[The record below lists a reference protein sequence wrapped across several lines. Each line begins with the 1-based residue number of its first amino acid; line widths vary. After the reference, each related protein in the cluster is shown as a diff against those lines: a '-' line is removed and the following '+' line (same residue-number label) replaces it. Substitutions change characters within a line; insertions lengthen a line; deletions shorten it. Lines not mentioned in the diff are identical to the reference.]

1 MIVSSLGSPI
11 ARSLSNE
18 SIRSDKPD
26 TSINIDGSSH
36 TIIEM
41 LNEHIPAE
49 QRSELSSE
57 DVRFALMSVEGAL
70 NDIITERQRS
80 EDLETTAFAKEFLDL
95 LEDEPDGPVSSEFA
109 LVIPGLTD
117 LENSADSKDPES
129 YLYRGQIILQYLG
142 EQLGKLARN
151 EFEGDLGRWASNLTI
166 PMVRTGLVSGTLTVI
181 RQLTGFILEKTLQTT
196 AASPLTRSVMS
207 TVAQSIGPILNVL
220 GAIRDECNGT
230 ANLQT
235 RMARLL
241 TLTLSVLAFAAA
253 ATVPTALP
261 ALATFSSQMLFYTF
275 AQDVVSLFCP
285 TGDNAKANP
294 GGTAV
299 AGVLNGVLQFLSFTA
314 TNYIAPHS
322 GPGYVM
328 AQGNKP
334 PENDTQGLAFQL
346 SAWVGQQSN
355 ITPAAEPAA
364 RTAQILDSLT
374 PILAHDAWRGT
385 FNGVADAAGQLF
397 MGEVMHAFQPNP
409 SEKGFR
415 INSLTVQVPTREQ
428 VANQFLST
436 DAIRTSVGQIIM
448 AVVIAGSRYL
458 SNLPISKEV
467 VDHIVNT
474 LVAAVVFAVRPST
487 VYVNARNPTPK

>member
-11 ARSLSNE
+11 ARSLSND

-26 TSINIDGSSH
+26 TSINTDGSSH

-57 DVRFALMSVEGAL
+57 DLRFALMSVDDAL
-70 NDIITERQRS
+70 NEIITERQRS
-80 EDLETTAFAKEFLDL
+80 EGIETDAFVETFVQL
-95 LEDEPDGPVSSEFA
+95 LKGETGSAESSEIAVEIFGS
-109 LVIPGLTD
+109 PD
-117 LENSADSKDPES
+117 LENSKDSPDS
-129 YLYRGQIILQYLG
+129 FVHRGQMILEYLG

-151 EFEGDLGRWASNLTI
+151 EFEGNLGRWASNLTI
-166 PMVRTGLVSGTLTVI
+166 STVRTGLVTGTLTVI
-181 RQLTGFILEKTLQTT
+181 RQLTGFLAEKTLQTN
-196 AASPLTRSVMS
+196 AASPLTRNVMG
-207 TVAQSIGPILNVL
+207 TVAQSVGPILNVL
-220 GAIRDECNGT
+220 GAIRDECSGT

-253 ATVPTALP
+253 ATVPAALP
-261 ALATFSSQMLFYTF
+261 ALASFGSQMLFYTL

-285 TGDNAKANP
+285 TGDNAKVNP

-314 TNYIAPHS
+314 MNYIAPHS

-334 PENDTQGLAFQL
+334 ATDDTEGLAFQL
-346 SAWVGQQSN
+346 SAWVAQQANVTLEADPS
-355 ITPAAEPAA
+355 A
-364 RTAQILDSLT
+364 RTAQILESLKPRLT
-374 PILAHDAWRGT
+374 HDAWRGV
-385 FNGVADAAGQLF
+385 FNGAADVAGQVVL
-397 MGEVMHAFQPNP
+397 GEAMHAFQANP
-409 SEKGFR
+409 SENGFR
-415 INSLTVQVPTREQ
+415 VNPLTVQIPTGEQ

-436 DAIRTSVGQIIM
+436 DAIRTSIGQIIM
-448 AVVIAGSRYL
+448 GVVLAGSRYF
-458 SNLPISKEV
+458 SNLPISKEMA
-467 VDHIVNT
+467 DHIVNT
-474 LVAAVVFAVRPST
+474 IVAGVVFAVRPGT
-487 VYVNARNPTPK
+487 AYINARNPQTV